1 MFESDPELPGSP
13 DEGAAGDAAWVDR
26 ECPFDD
32 VDDEDAPPLP
42 EDVEFVP
49 PSAGEWLASARA
61 QAPGVELLE
70 SLDRIVVGDLD
81 ANDAVTYLQQ
91 RQRAVS
97 WLSGVEAQD
106 RARVTAKVVD

>member
-1 MFESDPELPGSP
+1 MFDLPDPDPASAVVDGGPE
-13 DEGAAGDAAWVDR
+13 DTWADR

-32 VDDEDAPPLP
+32 DQDAPPLP
-42 EDVEFVP
+42 EEAESGEP
-49 PSAGEWLASARA
+49 TSREWLTAARG
-61 QAPGVELLE
+61 QAPGVELLDT
-70 SLDRIVVGDLD
+70 LGQITVADLD

>member
-1 MFESDPELPGSP
+1 MFDSGPEVPGGP

-32 VDDEDAPPLP
+32 DQDAPPLP

-49 PSAGEWLASARA
+49 PSAGEWLASACG

>member
-1 MFESDPELPGSP
+1 MFDFDPEVPGGP
-13 DEGAAGDAAWVDR
+13 DEGAAADEAWVDR

-32 VDDEDAPPLP
+32 DQDAPPLP
-42 EDVEFVP
+42 EDVEFAE
-49 PSAGEWLASARA
+49 PSAGEWLASACG
-61 QAPGVELLE
+61 QTPGVELLDT
-70 SLDRIVVGDLD
+70 LGQITVADLD

>member
-1 MFESDPELPGSP
+1 MGEGDPE
-13 DEGAAGDAAWVDR
+13 DTWVDR

-32 VDDEDAPPLP
+32 DQDAPPLP
-42 EDVEFVP
+42 EDVELAEP
-49 PSAGEWLASARA
+49 TSHEWLTAACG
-61 QAPGVELLE
+61 QAPGVELLDT
-70 SLDRIVVGDLD
+70 LGQITVADLD